1 MIDAIAK
8 NLIKWFIVGTIVLAS
23 GCSGESASQALAPEL
38 AQAGQE
44 AALAAKSHWEAQRR
58 QMVERQLRGR
68 DIRDQKVLTAM
79 GRVPRHLFV
88 PESERPLAYADQ
100 PLPIGHGQTISQPYI
115 VAIMTQ
121 AIKPGSKQ
129 RVLEV
134 GTGSGYQAAVLA
146 ELVAEVYT
154 IELISELAEEAA
166 GRLKKL
172 GYNNVH
178 AKAGDGYK
186 GWPERAPFDAILV
199 TCGAEHVPEP
209 LVKQLKRVE
218 PWSFPWET
226 SGRASGSELS
236 QKGQTA
242 SWNRAMSSR
251 CVLFPCAA
259 KVT

>member
-1 MIDAIAK
+1 MPTSPCRLDMA
-8 NLIKWFIVGTIVLAS
+8 
-23 GCSGESASQALAPEL
+23 
-38 AQAGQE
+38 
-44 AALAAKSHWEAQRR
+44 
-58 QMVERQLRGR
+58 
-68 DIRDQKVLTAM
+68 
-79 GRVPRHLFV
+79 
-88 PESERPLAYADQ
+88 RPFR
-100 PLPIGHGQTISQPYI
+100 QPYI